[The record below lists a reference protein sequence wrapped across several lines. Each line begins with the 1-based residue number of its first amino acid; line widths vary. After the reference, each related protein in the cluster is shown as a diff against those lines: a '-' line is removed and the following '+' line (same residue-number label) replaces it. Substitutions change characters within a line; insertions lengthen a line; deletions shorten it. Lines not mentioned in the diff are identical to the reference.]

1 MIKTLSGKV
10 MSEPRPPQPVKP
22 VVSLIMAR
30 EDLSGPLI
38 RRLAGYFGPPDM
50 VSPWR
55 PFTATEYYD
64 REMGPHLGRRL
75 AAFLHLA
82 DPAHLAQWKLFT
94 NGLEEEFSLG
104 GRRLINLDPGYVAK
118 ERLVLA
124 TGKNY
129 THRLYLE
136 QGIYGDLTLIYS
148 QSGFQALPWSYRDY
162 AEGEIPALLTL
173 VRRKYLWQLKSL
185 A

>member
-1 MIKTLSGKV
+1 MIETLSGKV
-10 MSEPRPPQPVKP
+10 MSEPSPSQPVKP

-30 EDLSGPLI
+30 EDLNGPLI
-38 RRLAGYFGPPDM
+38 RRLADYFGPPDM

-64 REMGPHLGRRL
+64 GEMGPNLGRRL

-104 GRRLINLDPGYVAK
+104 GCRLVNLDPGYVAK

-148 QSGFQALPWSYRDY
+148 QNGFQALPWSYRDY
-162 AEGEIPALLTL
+162 AEGEMPALLTL